1 MYPSSRVVEGRGEG
15 VLLGLRYGVTV
26 PSLGVDPVG
35 VIKVGVN
42 ALGVDAVGMDAVGVI
57 IVGVNTLG
65 VDAVVVTTAGEET
78 HTHTPHSGVGVVV

>member
-1 MYPSSRVVEGRGEG
+1 MYPSSRVVEGMGEG

-42 ALGVDAVGMDAVGVI
+42 ALGLDAVGVI
-57 IVGVNTLG
+57 IVGVNALG